1 MSILLTEA
9 GIKIKLKDIESKI
22 KQKNDFSREDVQ
34 IALDSIRGYGF
45 SPYRK
50 KEILK
55 EMMVRIGIKIIGLKT
70 LYTPRQGLTETD
82 KTLDFLSDIYSY
94 HGVIEREN

>member
-9 GIKIKLKDIESKI
+9 GIKIKLQDIESKI
-22 KQKNDFSREDVQ
+22 KQKNNFSREDVQ
-34 IALDSIRGYGF
+34 TALNAIRGYGF
-45 SPYRK
+45 SVDRK

-55 EMMVRIGIKIIGLKT
+55 DMIARAGIKIIGLKT

-94 HGVIEREN
+94 HGVIEREY